1 MQRSL
6 VVASLLAVSGCATF
20 HARIPTASAPVE
32 PAACAGIWSA
42 AFAELHARGFTIA
55 ASDPARGTVRTE
67 TMVIPGRVP
76 CGHLECAYR
85 DTVHVTVAPTGEVA
99 VRIAREL
106 SIPSVVAIPGAVLAG
121 DRWEP
126 PASTQRSTIAGVVA
140 DQDVLLR
147 AILQRAA
154 APPRAAQASAA
165 TPPASG
171 PAPAGGAGA
180 APVAPAVVLAPVPA
194 VADAAHAPVAPASI
208 PAPAPPPSAMTV
220 PTAPPP
226 AGEPAPAAG
235 AAREA
240 APARRFRLVG
250 SLGYDYGFEDLL
262 TVTYDKGGT
271 DRLGANGGFVFSG
284 GAAWLV
290 VPSGEVE
297 LRATAGMKY
306 DVVMASNGEA
316 YYVAFPVELLAA
328 WNVRPLRLS
337 GGASLALWPRVRG
350 SGFLAEADL
359 DLRSSLGVV
368 GQAEWV
374 LPFRFGTG
382 SASVG
387 LRYLWQK
394 LEAST
399 GGRAIDAS
407 ALGIVAGVTL

>member
-1 MQRSL
+1 MRRSL
-6 VVASLLAVSGCATF
+6 FVASLLAASGCATWF
-20 HARIPTASAPVE
+20 HARIPASSAPVE

-67 TMVIPGRVP
+67 AMVIPGRVP
-76 CGHLECAYR
+76 CGLLQCAYR
-85 DTVHVTVAPTGEVA
+85 DTVHVTVAPAGEVA

-106 SIPSVVAIPGAVLAG
+106 SSPSVVAIPGAVVAG
-121 DRWEP
+121 ERWEP

-154 APPRAAQASAA
+154 AP
-165 TPPASG
+165 G
-171 PAPAGGAGA
+171 
-180 APVAPAVVLAPVPA
+180 VVLAPVP
-194 VADAAHAPVAPASI
+194 VVVEAAQAPVAPASI
-208 PAPAPPPSAMTV
+208 PAPAPPPSTMTV
-220 PTAPPP
+220 PATPP
-226 AGEPAPAAG
+226 AAAEPMPAAG
-235 AAREA
+235 ATRAA
-240 APARRFRLVG
+240 APSRRLRLVG

-306 DVVMASNGEA
+306 DVVMGSNGEA

-350 SGFLAEADL
+350 SGFLADADL
-359 DLRSSLGVV
+359 DLRSSLGAV

-394 LEAST
+394 LEVST
-399 GGRAIDAS
+399 GGRAVDAS
-407 ALGIVAGVTL
+407 AVGIVAGVTL